1 MAHEQ
6 DHNAEEEALS
16 MANQKSDG
24 RGPRA
29 GAIEDIVIDGLM
41 GGVLTPR
48 VIERLAGSGLT
59 AINLTAVRI
68 GATLPEA
75 LSDLAVVRETI
86 ERNSG
91 QLQLATTAAD
101 IRNAGAT
108 GRIAIVIGM
117 QDTDPVGRN
126 LSVLR
131 TLHDIGVRI
140 MQITH
145 NRQCYVGTGCV
156 EADSGLTAFGR
167 QLVAEMNRLGLV
179 VDLSHCGPKTT
190 LDAIRC
196 SSQPVMCTHAN
207 PLAVC
212 PSPRNKSDEI
222 ITELAAHG
230 GIIGMA
236 AWSPILH
243 RGNRKRPKLSDL
255 NDCIGHVVCIAGPD
269 HVSIGTDLCDDLTPT
284 PESWAPSYG
293 PGGAFPEVT
302 AGLGDWYRFETTMA
316 EGLDTIA
323 QLPALIEL
331 VRSRYDPTLANKI
344 LGLNF
349 MRVFET
355 VAGG

>member
-1 MAHEQ
+1 MAREQ
-6 DHNAEEEALS
+6 NHNPEETALS
-16 MANQKSDG
+16 MANQK
-24 RGPRA
+24 RNGPGPSAEATERF
-29 GAIEDIVIDGLM
+29 IIDGLM

-48 VIERLAGSGLT
+48 VIERLVGSSLT

-86 ERNSG
+86 DRNSSH
-91 QLQLATTAAD
+91 LQLVTTAAD
-101 IRNAGAT
+101 IRSAKAAGRV
-108 GRIAIVIGM
+108 GIVIGM
-117 QDTDPVGRN
+117 QDTEPIGRN
-126 LSVLR
+126 LYLLR

-140 MQITH
+140 IQITH

-156 EADSGLTAFGR
+156 EPDSGLTVFGR
-167 QLVAEMNRLGLV
+167 QLVAEINRLGLV

-196 SSQPVMCTHAN
+196 SSQPIMCTHAN

-222 ITELAAHG
+222 ITELAARG
-230 GIIGMA
+230 GVIGMA
-236 AWSPILH
+236 AWSPILY
-243 RGNRKRPKLSDL
+243 RGNHKRPRLSDL
-255 NDCIGHVVCIAGPD
+255 NDCIDHVLRIAGPD

-323 QLPALIEL
+323 QMPAFIEV
-331 VRSRYDPTLANKI
+331 VRSRYDPTLASKI

-355 VAGG
+355 VTGG

>member
-1 MAHEQ
+1 
-6 DHNAEEEALS
+6 
-16 MANQKSDG
+16 MANQKTDG
-24 RGPRA
+24 QGPSA
-29 GAIEDIVIDGLM
+29 GAVEGIIIDSLM

-48 VIERLAGSGLT
+48 VIERLAGSGLS

-86 ERNSG
+86 ERNSR

-101 IRNAGAT
+101 IRSAKAT
-108 GRIAIVIGM
+108 GRVGIVIGM
-117 QDTDPVGRN
+117 QDTEPIGRN

-131 TLHDIGVRI
+131 TLRDIGVRI
-140 MQITH
+140 IQITH

-156 EADSGLTAFGR
+156 EPDSGLTDFGR

-190 LDAIRC
+190 LNAIRC
-196 SSQPVMCTHAN
+196 SSQPIMCTHAN

-222 ITELAAHG
+222 ITELAARG
-230 GIIGMA
+230 GVIGMA

-243 RGNRKRPKLSDL
+243 RGNRKRPRLSDL
-255 NDCIGHVVCIAGPD
+255 NTCIDHVLRIAGAD
-269 HVSIGTDLCDDLTPT
+269 HISIGTDLCDDLTPT
-284 PESWAPSYG
+284 PESWAPGYG
-293 PGGAFPEVT
+293 PAGAFPEVT

-323 QLPALIEL
+323 QMPALIKV
-331 VRSRYDPTLANKI
+331 VRSRYDPALAGKI

-355 VAGG
+355 VAGA

>member
-1 MAHEQ
+1 
-6 DHNAEEEALS
+6 
-16 MANQKSDG
+16 MANQKSN
-24 RGPRA
+24 GPGHSA
-29 GAIEDIVIDGLM
+29 GVTERIIIDGLM

-48 VIERLAGSGLT
+48 VIERLVCSGLS

-75 LSDLAVVRETI
+75 LSDLAAVRETI
-86 ERNSG
+86 DRNSK

-101 IRNAGAT
+101 IRSAKAAGRV
-108 GRIAIVIGM
+108 GIVIGM
-117 QDTDPVGRN
+117 QDTEPIGRN
-126 LSVLR
+126 LYVLR

-140 MQITH
+140 IQITH

-156 EADSGLTAFGR
+156 EPDSGLTAFGR

-196 SSQPVMCTHAN
+196 SAQPVMCTHAN
-207 PLAVC
+207 PRAVC

-222 ITELAAHG
+222 ITELVARG
-230 GIIGMA
+230 GVVGMA
-236 AWSPILH
+236 AWSPILY
-243 RGNRKRPKLSDL
+243 RGDGKRPKLSDI
-255 NDCIGHVVCIAGPD
+255 NECIDHVLRIAGSD

-293 PGGAFPEVT
+293 PSGAFPEVT

-316 EGLDTIA
+316 EDLDTIA
-323 QLPALIEL
+323 DIPALL
-331 VRSRYDPTLANKI
+331 KMVQSRYDPTLAHKI

-349 MRVFET
+349 LRVFAT
-355 VAGG
+355 VTGG

>member
-1 MAHEQ
+1 MACEQ
-6 DHNAEEEALS
+6 DHNLEETAPS
-16 MANQKSDG
+16 MTNRKSDG
-24 RGPRA
+24 LGPQPVA
-29 GAIEDIVIDGLM
+29 AEQIVIDGLM

-48 VIERLAGSGLT
+48 VIERLGVSGVT

-68 GATLPEA
+68 GATLAEC
-75 LSDLAVVRETI
+75 LSDLAAVRETI
-86 ERNSG
+86 DRNSRR
-91 QLQLATTAAD
+91 LQLVTKAAD
-101 IRNAGAT
+101 IRSARAAGRV
-108 GRIAIVIGM
+108 GIIIGM
-117 QDTDPVGRN
+117 QDTEPIGRN
-126 LSVLR
+126 LYVLR

-140 MQITH
+140 IQVTH

-156 EADSGLTAFGR
+156 EPDSGLTAFGR

-190 LDAIRC
+190 LDAIRY

-222 ITELAAHG
+222 ITELAARG
-230 GIIGMA
+230 GVIGTA
-236 AWSPILH
+236 AWSPILY
-243 RGNRKRPKLSDL
+243 RGNRKRPSLSDL
-255 NDCIGHVVCIAGPD
+255 NDCIDHVLRIAGPD
-269 HVSIGTDLCDDLTPT
+269 HVGIGTDLCDDLTPT

-293 PGGAFPEVT
+293 PGGIFPEVT

-323 QLPALIEL
+323 QMPTLIEM
-331 VRSRYDPTLANKI
+331 VRSRYAPPLAGKI

-349 MRVFET
+349 MRVFEAVT
-355 VAGG
+355 GD

>member
-1 MAHEQ
+1 
-6 DHNAEEEALS
+6 
-16 MANQKSDG
+16 MANEKSN
-24 RGPRA
+24 GPGPSA
-29 GAIEDIVIDGLM
+29 GARERIIIDGLM
-41 GGVLTPR
+41 GGVLTLR

-68 GATLPEA
+68 GASLPEA

-86 ERNSG
+86 DRNSR

-101 IRNAGAT
+101 IRSAQAAGRV
-108 GRIAIVIGM
+108 GIVIGM
-117 QDTDPVGRN
+117 QDTEPIGRN
-126 LSVLR
+126 LYVLR

-140 MQITH
+140 IQITH

-156 EADSGLTAFGR
+156 EPDSGLTAFGR

-196 SSQPVMCTHAN
+196 SAQPVMCTHAN

-222 ITELAAHG
+222 ITELAARG
-230 GIIGMA
+230 GAIGMA
-236 AWSPILH
+236 AWSPILY
-243 RGNRKRPKLSDL
+243 RGNRERPRLSDL
-255 NDCIGHVVCIAGPD
+255 NACIDHVLRIAGPD
-269 HVSIGTDLCDDLTPT
+269 HVSLGTDLCDDLTPT

-323 QLPALIEL
+323 QMPALIEV
-331 VRSRYDPTLANKI
+331 VRSRYDPALASKI

-349 MRVFET
+349 MRVFQT
-355 VAGG
+355 VTGG